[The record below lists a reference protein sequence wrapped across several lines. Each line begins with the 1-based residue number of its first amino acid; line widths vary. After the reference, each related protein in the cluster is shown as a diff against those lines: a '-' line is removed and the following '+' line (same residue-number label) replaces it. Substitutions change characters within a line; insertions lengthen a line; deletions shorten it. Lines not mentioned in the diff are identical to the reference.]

1 MTLCRG
7 TLLGP
12 PPTGHV
18 RRFIDSGVFVLPV
31 GGPSRSLLEVRGAPW
46 VALPALICSF
56 EAASSRFKFD
66 GNFVRDLEHLQAI
79 ESLEKLCFSRISE
92 GMVEGFLAWFWHFFR
107 SCLAFSC
114 RQLLFWKLFY
124 CQQYCQQEKV
134 VIGILLILHC
144 HVLRPVAAGNRI
156 PRSLEKGCFSRI
168 SDDTLGSFLTWFWNS
183 IDLLSFSRI
192 SEDTFGSFFAAILRP
207 FRHEIRWCF
216 TVSDVLRNSR
226 ASYI

>member
-1 MTLCRG
+1 MAATARATATATTTTMTLCRG

-56 EAASSRFKFD
+56 EAAASRFKFD

-79 ESLEKLCFSRISE
+79 ESLEKWCFSRISE
-92 GMVEGFLAWFWHFFR
+92 GMVEGFLAWSWHFFQ
-107 SCLAFSC
+107 SCLVFSC
-114 RQLLFWKLFY
+114 RQLLFSKLFY

-134 VIGILLILHC
+134 VIGILLTLF
-144 HVLRPVAAGNRI
+144 RPSL
-156 PRSLEKGCFSRI
+156 PRFTASSCRQQNPSISRKR
-168 SDDTLGSFLTWFWNS
+168 L
-183 IDLLSFSRI
+183 
-192 SEDTFGSFFAAILRP
+192 FF
-207 FRHEIRWCF
+207 
-216 TVSDVLRNSR
+216 
-226 ASYI
+226 

>member
-66 GNFVRDLEHLQAI
+66 GNFVRDLEKWI
-79 ESLEKLCFSRISE
+79 SR
-92 GMVEGFLAWFWHFFR
+92 VFLGFPF
-107 SCLAFSC
+107 
-114 RQLLFWKLFY
+114 QKLFK
-124 CQQYCQQEKV
+124 EV
-134 VIGILLILHC
+134 FGRNVDAFPSFTAMVFSHPGAAFWTEG
-144 HVLRPVAAGNRI
+144 VARAG
-156 PRSLEKGCFSRI
+156 
-168 SDDTLGSFLTWFWNS
+168 
-183 IDLLSFSRI
+183 
-192 SEDTFGSFFAAILRP
+192 AAAARGK
-207 FRHEIRWCF
+207 
-216 TVSDVLRNSR
+216 SS
-226 ASYI
+226 